1 VRGNQNRPQ
10 HEYNYIKDLFIGMEN
25 FVLLVRVIFVFPVK
39 TFINKK
45 GVESCL
51 LNILVGDKSGTIECT
66 MFGELV
72 QRFEGRLKE
81 DQIFELANAAVSEG
95 NYLGNRYNKLI
106 INETSKVSLKE
117 DDPSV
122 PFSEDYFITVKKLVF
137 APVCS
142 ENMVVCL
149 VKDTEKAEDFTTKA
163 GKDMRKK
170 LIYLCDPEEKVEVEL
185 TLFGDKCDE
194 IFENQPYMFK
204 GVNVG

>member
-1 VRGNQNRPQ
+1 MRGNQNRPQ
-10 HEYNYIKDLFIGMEN
+10 HEHNYIKDLFIGMEN

-122 PFSEDYFITVKKLVF
+122 PFSEDYCITVKKLVD
-137 APVCS
+137 APVGS

-149 VKDTEKAEDFTTKA
+149 VKDT
-163 GKDMRKK
+163 
-170 LIYLCDPEEKVEVEL
+170 
-185 TLFGDKCDE
+185 
-194 IFENQPYMFK
+194 
-204 GVNVG
+204 